1 MFSKH
6 ELQVIGQTL
15 TQRREWLAKN
25 MHKPELA
32 NAKTQNERTLQ
43 IIESALL
50 KITNSLR
57 PPAEAAPT
65 EATRDGVN
73 HYVSQPIISPSRQ
86 AALDRRQNLAP
97 EEIRV
102 LVVDDDQLICDLLT
116 AYLTEIGI
124 TQIDTANDGM
134 KGINM
139 MFNANPIYDLVLCDW
154 NMPAK
159 SGIDVHNAM
168 RAAERYHHA
177 IFMLVTAVT
186 EASQI
191 RSAIQ
196 EGVDDYVVKPI
207 EQDKLVKKISRFFQ
221 QVRSTSTS

>member
-15 TQRREWLAKN
+15 IQRREWLTKN
-25 MHKPELA
+25 MHRPELA

-50 KITNSLR
+50 KITTSLR
-57 PPAEAAPT
+57 PPTEAAPT
-65 EATRDGVN
+65 EATRDSVN
-73 HYVSQPIISPSRQ
+73 HYVSQPTISPSRQ

-116 AYLTEIGI
+116 VYLSEIGI

-159 SGIDVHNAM
+159 SGLDVHNAM

-177 IFMLVTAVT
+177 VFMLVTAVT

-207 EQDKLVKKISRFFQ
+207 EQDKLAKKIGRFFLQ
-221 QVRSTSTS
+221 AKSTSAG